1 MYVFFNAYIILEENQ
16 ILNKTNIF
24 VILFLFSKKVIF
36 PKKKFCPALIVEHN
50 FLKFH
55 TEICSSST

>member
-24 VILFLFSKKVIF
+24 VILFYFQKRLFFQKKSF
-36 PKKKFCPALIVEHN
+36 AQL
-50 FLKFH
+50 
-55 TEICSSST
+55 S